1 MRGKELFGRRRGRAA
16 GWTAALRILCLCA
29 AVSALLSGC
38 WQDEPEEPPAAGLVQ
53 SVGEEET
60 PPVSALPEVFALP
73 YSPEQTLDPV
83 TCPDGMQQTA
93 VSLVCEG
100 LFRLSGSLEPENLLC
115 GSYTYDP
122 DTFTYV
128 FSLRSGV
135 AFSDGTPLTAQDVR
149 STLERARQSE
159 RYGSRLS
166 RVVSVSAGDGAV
178 TVRLS
183 AASTAFPALLDI
195 PVVKAGTQ
203 DSLPVGTGPYR
214 FSDGEGELFLEEN
227 PSWWQGESRPVSRI
241 ALVEVSG
248 QDTMLYRF
256 SSHDVQLITA
266 DLTGASPVSLT
277 GNVSVYD
284 TGTAVMQYI
293 GCNTTAPPLDDPA
306 LRRALWSGIDRGHI
320 AGAFLSGHGTAAQF
334 PIPPQSPLYPK
345 ALERPFSYD
354 GLAQAVLQ
362 SGYVPE
368 RTLTLLVNEE
378 NGFKVSVAEYLAEAF
393 TAAGVPVEVRALPW
407 EEYAAALEV
416 GDFDLYYGEVRLTA
430 DWDLSALLGGEGALN
445 YGGWADPG
453 TEERMASFAAAAN
466 RAAAAEELCAY
477 LREQAPILPVCFKC
491 ASVLTQAGV
500 VEDLTPTAAEPFY
513 RLSGCTVHLKE
524 TSPAAGGNS

>member
-1 MRGKELFGRRRGRAA
+1 MRRKGLFGRRRRRAA
-16 GWTAALRILCLCA
+16 NRAALRIVCLCT
-29 AVSALLSGC
+29 AVSVLLSGC
-38 WQDEPEEPPAAGLVQ
+38 WQDEPEEEPAAGLLQ
-53 SVGEEET
+53 AVGEEET

-83 TCPDGMQQTA
+83 TCADGMHQTA
-93 VSLVCEG
+93 LSLVCEG
-100 LFRLSGSLEPENLLC
+100 LFRLNGDLEPENLLC

-122 DTFTYV
+122 DTYTYV
-128 FSLRSGV
+128 FALRSGV
-135 AFSDGTPLTAQDVR
+135 SFSDGTPLTAQDVR

-166 RVVSVSAGDGAV
+166 RVVSVSAGDEAV

-183 AASTAFPALLDI
+183 GANTSFPALLDI

-203 DSLPVGTGPYR
+203 DGLPVGTGPYR
-214 FSDGEGELFLEEN
+214 FSDGEGGLFLEAN
-227 PSWWQGESRPVSRI
+227 SSWWQGGGQPVDRI

-277 GNVSVYD
+277 GSVSIFD

-293 GCNTTAPPLDDPA
+293 GCNTAAAPLDDPA
-306 LRRALWSGIDRGHI
+306 LRRALWIGIDRGHI
-320 AGAFLSGHGTAAQF
+320 AGAFLSGHGRAAQF

-345 ALERPFSYD
+345 ALELPYSYD
-354 GLAQAVLQ
+354 GLAQAVIR

-378 NGFKVSVAEYLAEAF
+378 NGFKISVAEYLAEVF
-393 TAAGVPVEVRALPW
+393 TAAGVPVELRALPW
-407 EEYAAALEV
+407 EEYAAALAE

-430 DWDLSALLGGEGALN
+430 DWDLSALLGGGEALN

-453 TEERMASFAAAAN
+453 TEERMAAFAAASD
-466 RAAAAEELCAY
+466 RAAAAEDLCAY

-491 ASVLTQAGV
+491 ASVLTQADV
-500 VEDLTPTAAEPFY
+500 VENLTPTAAEPFY
-513 RLSGCTVHLKE
+513 RLSDCTIHLKE
-524 TSPAAGGNS
+524 TAR